1 MRALLK
7 RLSLKAPRNWT
18 INRGRNRLDLN
29 RWYGVRC
36 ISIVVFN
43 RFGDKFQGMI
53 YRLFIRR
60 LDSLLIF
67 GFFCSMEI
75 PFDVA
80 EYLDVII
87 KLAAKKLPE
96 FVGEFDPEVHI
107 ADLRFGDFQANGVMA
122 FAKKVKGNPRQLGEK
137 LLGILEREEA
147 LNRELFSL
155 SIAGPGFINFKLR
168 PKFYLEWLRRYHDEE
183 SFRKAA
189 GEIYHGRRI
198 SIDYSS
204 PNTAKQ
210 MHVGHI
216 RSMVI
221 GEAIQRI
228 LRFCG
233 GVINRDNHI
242 GDWGTQFGI
251 LIMGIKELGYDLDSA
266 HEDPLE
272 DLEDIYKKGNGLF
285 ESSDEWK
292 ERARG
297 ELVKLQQ
304 GDVENVMLWEK
315 INRVS
320 YAAFQKIYDLMGIS
334 FDTVLGESFYRDK
347 VERIYRELLET
358 GVAQES
364 QGALV
369 VFHASGGQSPY
380 PFIIRKKDG
389 ASNYCSTDLATV
401 LHHMEDTKA
410 EEIIYVT
417 DGRQQDHFKYLFL
430 TVNRW
435 FDAKGYKKPEL
446 RHAWFGTILDPD
458 GKAIKTRSGNPVK
471 LKDLLQ
477 EAMERAYKI
486 VTEKNPDLEEG
497 YRRHVAK
504 VVGLGAVRYADL
516 AQNRTSDY
524 VFSWDKILSFE
535 GNTAPYLLYAVA
547 RIYSIFRK
555 AGVDAKSNFG
565 DDLSIES
572 PEELTLARKMLE
584 FPIILKHT
592 IIELKPHIL
601 CTYLYELSGCFS
613 SFYNANKVV
622 VEDDKVR
629 RSRLLLCARTLS
641 ILETGLHLLGLETLE
656 RM

>member
-1 MRALLK
+1 M
-7 RLSLKAPRNWT
+7 
-18 INRGRNRLDLN
+18 
-29 RWYGVRC
+29 
-36 ISIVVFN
+36 
-43 RFGDKFQGMI
+43 
-53 YRLFIRR
+53 
-60 LDSLLIF
+60 LDSSGLF
-67 GFFCSMEI
+67 GFFDSMKI
-75 PFDVA
+75 PFDVVD
-80 EYLDVII
+80 YLDGLI
-87 KLAAKKLPE
+87 KLMAKKIPE
-96 FVGEFDPEVHI
+96 FDIEFDPEIHI
-107 ADLRFGDFQANGVMA
+107 ADPRFGDFQANGIMA
-122 FAKKVKGNPRQLGEK
+122 FAKRVKRNPRELAQKLIEEIRKSGE
-137 LLGILEREEA
+137 LDEGHMT
-147 LNRELFSL
+147 L
-155 SIAGPGFINFKLR
+155 SMAGPGFINFKLHAQ
-168 PKFYLEWLRRYHDEE
+168 FYLEWLRRYHDEK
-183 SFRKAA
+183 SFQQAA
-189 GEIYHGRRI
+189 DRAYHGKRI

-210 MHVGHI
+210 LHVGHI

-233 GVINRDNHI
+233 ANINRDNHI
-242 GDWGTQFGI
+242 GDWGTQFGVI
-251 LIMGIKELGYDLDSA
+251 IMGIKEFGYNLDIE

-272 DLEDIYKKGNGLF
+272 DLEDIYKRAHALF
-285 ESSDEWK
+285 ESSDAWK
-292 ERARG
+292 ECARG

-304 GDVENVMLWEK
+304 GDIENVGLWEK
-315 INRVS
+315 INKIS
-320 YAAFQKIYDLMGIS
+320 YGAFQKIYDLMNIH
-334 FDTVLGESFYRDK
+334 FDTIQGESFYRNQVD
-347 VERIYRELLET
+347 RIYKELVET

-369 VFHASGGQSPY
+369 VFHDFGDKKVPPY

-401 LHHMEDTKA
+401 LYHTEHTKA
-410 EEIIYVT
+410 DEIIYVT

-430 TVNRW
+430 TVERW

-446 RHAWFGTILDPD
+446 RHAWFGTILGED
-458 GKAIKTRSGNPVK
+458 GKAIKTRSGNPIK
-471 LKDLLQ
+471 LKELLQ
-477 EAMERAYKI
+477 EAIDRAYKI
-486 VTEKNPDLEEG
+486 VTEKNPELEESD
-497 YRRHVAK
+497 RRHVAK

-524 VFSWDKILSFE
+524 IFSWDKILSFE

-555 AGVDAKSNFG
+555 AGVDIHHNFG
-565 DDLSIES
+565 DNLSVES
-572 PEELTLARKMLE
+572 LEELSLCRKMVE

-601 CTYLYELSGCFS
+601 CIYLYELSGCFS

-622 VEDDKVR
+622 VEDEKTR
-629 RSRLLLCARTLS
+629 NSRLLLCARTLS